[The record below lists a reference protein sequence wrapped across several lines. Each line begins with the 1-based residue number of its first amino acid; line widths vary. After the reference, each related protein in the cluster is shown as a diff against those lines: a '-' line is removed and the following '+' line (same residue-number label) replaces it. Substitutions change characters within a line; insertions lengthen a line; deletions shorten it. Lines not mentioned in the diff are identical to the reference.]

1 MMAKNKNLEEL
12 KQKQLEKE
20 QREQENEMEM
30 ADSGR
35 ISNLQDNL
43 EEREQQEER

>member
-1 MMAKNKNLEEL
+1 MARDKNLEEL

-30 ADSGR
+30 TDSGR
-35 ISNLQDNL
+35 IPDL
-43 EEREQQEER
+43 EEETEDQTEEKKQ

>member
-1 MMAKNKNLEEL
+1 MARDKNLEEL

-30 ADSGR
+30 TDSGR
-35 ISNLQDNL
+35 IPNL
-43 EEREQQEER
+43 EDDTEERTEEKEQ

>member
-1 MMAKNKNLEEL
+1 MARDKNLEEL

-30 ADSGR
+30 TDGGR
-35 ISNLQDNL
+35 ISNLQDNP
-43 EEREQQEER
+43 EDSEQQEEQ